1 MAQLPEEGQPVVA
14 RQPQVQH
21 QEIVGIDAERI
32 ESALGAADTVDRET
46 MRGESVVERCDE
58 SSIVFHDEEPHE
70 FARIAERTDRCQ
82 HHRSALRAATSRSV
96 HATLSSLT
104 RYNVLVLRRDHLFER
119 LPGRLRSPP
128 GDDRSVDSVPSR
140 GSSHDPCPHRAL
152 LPPPLAEL
160 HTPLIV
166 APALLKPGIVKALA
180 LLSSS
185 R

>member
-1 MAQLPEEGQPVVA
+1 
-14 RQPQVQH
+14 
-21 QEIVGIDAERI
+21 
-32 ESALGAADTVDRET
+32 
-46 MRGESVVERCDE
+46 
-58 SSIVFHDEEPHE
+58 
-70 FARIAERTDRCQ
+70 
-82 HHRSALRAATSRSV
+82 
-96 HATLSSLT
+96 
-104 RYNVLVLRRDHLFER
+104 LRRDHLFER

-185 R
+185 RWSIGRAAAPDRKGTASLTSSPSIGNRSPDAAA